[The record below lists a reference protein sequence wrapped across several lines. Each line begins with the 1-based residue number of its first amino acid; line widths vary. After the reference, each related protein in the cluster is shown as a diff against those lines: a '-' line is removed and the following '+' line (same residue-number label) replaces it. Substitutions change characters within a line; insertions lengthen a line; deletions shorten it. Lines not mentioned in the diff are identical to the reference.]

1 MRRQM
6 DLDAINDKKE
16 NEIVGVLTGIEKD
29 STPFSHD
36 IEYNVKDWQE
46 LTRSRQAMAERRAN
60 AAVEMR
66 ILKKLRDQTFQGEF
80 SQQPLSEVVKQISQL
95 AGVNIIFDRSAIEAN
110 AAVVERPI
118 DKVFST
124 PISLESVLKLV
135 AADAGLSF
143 VCEDEVVKLV
153 SPEYRKARMY
163 NQTYYVGDLVAPI
176 PDMMAPTYMSFMSP
190 NNPINS
196 VGSAVVPGTTYTP
209 NDGTPL
215 TLSAPQQTGTINQ
228 AALAQQLPGSPFASG
243 PLGGMPVVY
252 GSGRGP
258 QTGNPM
264 YNQIAGPTLGGITQ
278 ADFQDLIQLIQETI
292 EPPSWDDEN
301 ASIRAFT
308 STLSLVIRQTQDVHD
323 QIEDLLKQLRD
334 LNDVQIVI
342 EVRFITLQDNFFE
355 RIGVDFDFNLEDNSQ
370 LTPGQTLPDRANGTT
385 VIGQSGQQVFTPNF
399 DLQATQDSFTSA
411 IPQFGG
417 FDAATAANFGFAI
430 LSDIE
435 VYFLLQAS
443 QGDTRSNV
451 LQAPTV
457 TVTNGQVATVTD
469 ASAVPFVTSVIPVVG
484 DFAAAQQPIITILPE
499 GSSLNVRAT
508 ASGDR
513 RFVTLT
519 LVPMFSQITDVKTFT
534 FEGRRVNNN
543 FGSTNNTSDGTGT
556 GSTSSDDAIIDGTT
570 VQLPTLSFTTVQTTV
585 NVPDGGTI
593 LLGGIKRLSEG
604 RNERGVPFLSKI
616 PYINRLFKNVGIG
629 RDTSSLMMMVTPRV
643 IIQQE
648 EERRQVGNV
657 TQ

>member
-1 MRRQM
+1 M
-6 DLDAINDKKE
+6 
-16 NEIVGVLTGIEKD
+16 
-29 STPFSHD
+29 
-36 IEYNVKDWQE
+36 
-46 LTRSRQAMAERRAN
+46 
-60 AAVEMR
+60 
-66 ILKKLRDQTFQGEF
+66 
-80 SQQPLSEVVKQISQL
+80 
-95 AGVNIIFDRSAIEAN
+95 
-110 AAVVERPI
+110 ERPI
-118 DKVFST
+118 SKSFGS

-135 AADAGLSF
+135 AADAGLVF
-143 VCEDEVVKLV
+143 VCEDEVIKIV
-153 SPEYRKARMY
+153 SPEYRKA
-163 NQTYYVGDLVAPI
+163 NTFQKHYYVGDLVAPI

-190 NNPINS
+190 GNAVNT
-196 VGSAVVPGTTYTP
+196 VGGSVVPGATFTP
-209 NDGTPL
+209 DQNPL
-215 TLSAPQQTGTINQ
+215 TLSVPQQGGAINQ
-228 AALAQQLPGSPFASG
+228 AALAQQLPGSPFAG
-243 PLGGMPVVY
+243 PLGGLPVVY
-252 GSGRGP
+252 GGGRGP
-258 QTGNPM
+258 QSGTPM
-264 YNQIAGPTLGGITQ
+264 YNQIAPQLLGGITQ
-278 ADFQDLIQLIQETI
+278 QDFDDLIQLIQETI

-301 ASIRAFT
+301 ASIRPFV
-308 STLSLVIRQTQDVHD
+308 STLSLVVRQTQDVHD
-323 QIEDLLKQLRD
+323 QIEDLLRQLRD

-355 RIGVDFDFNLEDNSQ
+355 RIGVDFDFNIEDNAP
-370 LTPGQTLPDRANGTT
+370 LTPGTNIPDRVGGTT
-385 VIGQSGQQVFTPNF
+385 VIGQVGSQVFPSNF
-399 DLQATQDSFTSA
+399 DVGLTQDSFTSA

-435 VYFLLQAS
+435 VFFLLQAS

-457 TVTNGQVATVTD
+457 TVTNGQVATVND
-469 ASAVPFVTSVIPVVG
+469 NALRPFVTSVIPVVG

-508 ASGDR
+508 ASNDR

-519 LVPMFSQITDVKTFT
+519 LVPMFSQITDVSTFT
-534 FEGRRVNNN
+534 FEGRRVVDQ
-543 FGSTNNTSDGTGT
+543 FGSTDDNTGGNGNGNGNGNGGGDSA
-556 GSTSSDDAIIDGTT
+556 DDVIIDGTT
-570 VQLPTLSFTTVQTTV
+570 VQLPTLAFTSVQTTV

-604 RNERGVPFLSKI
+604 RNERGVPFLSKL

-657 TQ
+657 SN